1 MPGSYYSDVE
11 RTIFLTYVILTEDIA
26 KYDDLFQA
34 ERKFISFEYW
44 STHFVHQLDF
54 DDLVYGH
61 EKLSEVVAKHP
72 ETRDGL
78 SRYLYEIILRRMEIR
93 DKSRSVNSIDIVFNF
108 DCVGFTG
115 VSTHLCTIVKRTA
128 RYSANPTFSQTPFLD
143 NYPTFDYIRHERKD
157 DIPDLI
163 DRSFYAYTS
172 DELSKSEF
180 EKRFTLFQGQNSD
193 VDVEYVC
200 SDFIRDSTDEMTT
213 LESIF
218 SLEERRA
225 AVEGNKTVDFN
236 CLVDLC
242 GIFKRSTIHD
252 MRDLIKKHFG
262 PTFQYLYHID
272 PATNSDRV
280 LCMNSDNDVQY
291 DEEFYRYLCKTYG
304 ASLRD
309 RVFFFVDNRN
319 VIGKDIPFQ
328 LVYQRH
334 FGQPLFT
341 KSIVLAHDVDDFS
354 KIWQAM
360 GRSRT
365 MNDTVFSIYKS
376 DIPATMVDSRPGA
389 ADVKKQELTRRLYIH
404 NCDCKMAGNIS
415 SIYLTLVAL
424 YNLSQRSFY
433 FCDEIVNTF
442 LDKMEMTIAGKV
454 SDHESQFA
462 LRVLGSAVPARIL
475 QHILMDKFR
484 RSSNEAVA
492 QTEVTEAVV
501 EKLLRQ
507 IVQQKFEQRVP
518 SNDVYDDFVTFLSGE
533 QRSLMEISYTKQQQK
548 QKQKQQNKNQDSD
561 AMGIFD
567 KENQLKL
574 TFTTDN
580 YFDYARTFDTDITK
594 TAFNLP
600 ASVPIL
606 TLTYEIGDLRKE
618 INVYPTLQFLYSHH
632 IRGAYICEEVQ
643 DLFKSINTQS
653 SGFYGRFLEAVEA
666 RKSESMVDVSA
677 GTATNGRFDIT
688 VLINFIRQNPQYTIA
703 GLKEGIYVIG
713 MKDQFNAYSLQTH
726 PLRDR
731 IQYVSDEMGFILFDK
746 TNDKSVDSFG
756 PYFIE
761 QYILLEVLSKQEVAQ
776 NVIDYYCNHRET
788 LQKGL
793 DSYNEAQGKGFIC
806 WRFLINETAKAI
818 AAAKRDTPADNS
830 QGETDPSTPKRPRA
844 ADADLVAD
852 GFAKTLDI

>member
-44 STHFVHQLDF
+44 SEHFIHQLDF

-93 DKSRSVNSIDIVFNF
+93 DKSRSVNSIDVVFNF
-108 DCVGFTG
+108 DCIGFTG
-115 VSTHLCTIVKRTA
+115 
-128 RYSANPTFSQTPFLD
+128 TPFLD
-143 NYPTFDYIRHERKD
+143 NYPTFGYISQGRED

-172 DELSKSEF
+172 EGLPTEAF
-180 EKRFTLFQGQNSD
+180 EERFTLFQGQNNK
-193 VDVEYVC
+193 VDTEYVC
-200 SDFIRDSTDEMTT
+200 SDFIRDSTDEMAT

-218 SLEERRA
+218 LLEEGRA
-225 AVEGNKTVDFN
+225 AEANIAANFN
-236 CLVDLC
+236 CIVDLC

-252 MRDLIKKHFG
+252 VRDLIKKHFG
-262 PTFQYLYHID
+262 PNRFQYLYHID
-272 PATNSDRV
+272 PATNCDRV
-280 LCMNSDNDVQY
+280 LCMNSENDVQY

-328 LVYQRH
+328 LGYQRH

-341 KSIVLAHDVDDFS
+341 KSIILAHDVDDFS

-376 DIPATMVDSRPGA
+376 DIPTDMMERCRGPFDI
-389 ADVKKQELTRRLYIH
+389 KKQELTRRLYIH
-404 NCDCKMAGNIS
+404 NCDCRMAGNIS
-415 SIYLTLVAL
+415 SIYLTIVAL
-424 YNLSQRSFY
+424 FNQSQKSFY
-433 FCDEIVNTF
+433 FCDTIVNTF
-442 LDKMEMTIAGKV
+442 LDKMEMTITEKV
-454 SDHESQFA
+454 SGLEDQFA
-462 LRVLGSAVPARIL
+462 NKITRNAVLFRIL
-475 QHILMDKFR
+475 QHILIDKFR
-484 RSSNEAVA
+484 RSSNSDVA
-492 QTEVTEAVV
+492 NTEIPDDVV
-501 EKLLRQ
+501 KEVIEELLRQ
-507 IVQQKFEQRVP
+507 IVRQKFEQRKA
-518 SNDVYDDFVTFLSGE
+518 SNDVFDEYITFLSGE

-567 KENQLKL
+567 KENRL
-574 TFTTDN
+574 TMTFKTKN
-580 YFDYARTFDTDITK
+580 YFEMARSFETDEVK
-594 TAFNLP
+594 MALNLP
-600 ASVPIL
+600 SSIPIL
-606 TLTYEIGDLRKE
+606 TVSYQVDDVQKE
-618 INVYPTLQFLYSHH
+618 INVFPTLQFLYSHH
-632 IRGAYICEEVQ
+632 IHGSYISDEVQ
-643 DLFKSINTQS
+643 ACFNSMKKDTSH
-653 SGFYGRFLEAVEA
+653 FYRRFLEAVESQSKD
-666 RKSESMVDVSA
+666 RMVVE
-677 GTATNGRFDIT
+677 GNGVASSSQFGIK
-688 VLINFIRQNPQYTIA
+688 VLVNFIRQNPQYSIA
-703 GLKEGIYVIG
+703 GLNEGVYVIG
-713 MKDQFNAYSLQTH
+713 MKDQFNAHSLPHH
-726 PLRDR
+726 PLCDR

-746 TNDKSVDSFG
+746 TDGKSVDRFG

-761 QYILLEVLSKQEVAQ
+761 QYILLEVLSKQEIAQ
-776 NVIDYYCNHRET
+776 NVMDYYCNHKET
-788 LQKGL
+788 LQRGL
-793 DSYNEAQGKGFIC
+793 DSYDELQGKGFIC

-818 AAAKRDTPADNS
+818 AAAKRDTPAGNTHDDN
-830 QGETDPSTPKRPRA
+830 EEPSTPKRPRA
-844 ADADLVAD
+844 NGGGVAEADAVAD
-852 GFAKTLDI
+852 GLAKQKLDI